1 MFGLL
6 ELHGP
11 FTVNYVNQMS
21 STENDRNV
29 TAEMNPYAWSKK
41 SNMIYI
47 DNPVG
52 AGKISDI
59 NSSRIH
65 KKIKV
70 NKIIIRMG

>member
-11 FTVNYVNQMS
+11 FTVNYVNQTS

-29 TAEMNPYAWSKK
+29 TADMNPYAWSKK

-52 AGKISDI
+52 AGKIYDI
-59 NSSRIH
+59 NFSRMH
-65 KKIKV
+65 
-70 NKIIIRMG
+70 NNAF

>member
-11 FTVNYVNQMS
+11 FTAKYVNQTHS
-21 STENDRNV
+21 PENDRNV
-29 TAEMNPYAWSKK
+29 TGEMNPYAWSKK

-52 AGKISDI
+52 AGKI
-59 NSSRIH
+59 
-65 KKIKV
+65 
-70 NKIIIRMG
+70 

>member
-11 FTVNYVNQMS
+11 FTVNYVNQTR
-21 STENDRNV
+21 STENDRDV
-29 TAEMNPYAWSKK
+29 TGVMNPYAWSKK

-52 AGKISDI
+52 AGK
-59 NSSRIH
+59 
-65 KKIKV
+65 V
-70 NKIIIRMG
+70 